1 MKVLVLGS
9 GAREHAMCWSLAN
22 SPLISKLICAP
33 GNPGIAEEA
42 QCINININNNDE
54 IVSLA
59 LKEKVDL
66 VIPGPE
72 IPLVNGIIDELNKVN
87 IKAFG
92 PSKEASKLEG
102 SKKFTKN
109 ICKLANIPTAE
120 SEVFT
125 NRDEAIKYIK
135 NNKLP
140 IVIKADG
147 LAAGKGVVIA
157 QNEEEAITAID
168 NSFNGYFGEAGKTIL
183 IEEYLEGVEASF
195 FALCDGVT
203 AIPLAN
209 AQDHKRVGDGDT
221 GPNTGGMG
229 AFSPTPNLTESINN
243 NIIDDIIIPTLI
255 EMDKRGSPF
264 QGILYAGLMLTK
276 DGPKLIEY
284 NVRFGDP
291 ECQVILTRIKS
302 NLFEAILAAVDHTL
316 EKFHLRFYDE
326 VALTIV
332 MASNGY
338 PGKYKTH
345 SIIKGIADANNI
357 KGIKVFH
364 AGTTLDSEKNIVS
377 NGGRVLSVT
386 ANAKNIE
393 EARVLAYKAIDYI
406 KWDDGFYRK
415 DIGKTSS

>member
-54 IVSLA
+54 IISLA

-72 IPLVNGIIDELNKVN
+72 IPLVNGIIDELHKVN

-135 NNKLP
+135 KNKLP

-168 NSFNGYFGEAGKTIL
+168 NSFNGFFGEAGKTIL

-195 FALCDGVT
+195 FALCDGLT

-229 AFSPTPNLTESINN
+229 AFSPTPNLTESVNN

-345 SIIKGIADANNI
+345 SIIRGIADANNI

-393 EARVLAYKAIDYI
+393 EARVLAYKAIEYI

>member
-22 SPLISKLICAP
+22 SPLISTLICAP
-33 GNPGIAEEA
+33 GNPGISEEA
-42 QCINININNNDE
+42 QCVNLDISNNNE
-54 IVSLA
+54 IISLA
-59 LKEKVDL
+59 LNEKVDL

-102 SKKFTKN
+102 SKQFTKD
-109 ICKLANIPTAE
+109 ICKLANIPTAQ
-120 SEVFT
+120 SEFFSNKEDAV
-125 NRDEAIKYIK
+125 NYIK
-135 NNKLP
+135 KNKLP
-140 IVIKADG
+140 LVIKADG

-157 QNEEEAITAID
+157 QNEDEAITAIE
-168 NSFNGYFGEAGKTIL
+168 NSFDGLFGEAGKTVL

-195 FALCDGVT
+195 FALCDGIN

-209 AQDHKRVGDGDT
+209 AQDHKRVGDGDI

-229 AFSPTPNLTESINN
+229 AFSPTPNLT
-243 NIIDDIIIPTLI
+243 DDINDNILNNFIKPTLI

-276 DGPKLIEY
+276 NGPKLIEY

-316 EKFHLRFYDE
+316 ENFHLRFYDE
-326 VALTIV
+326 VALTVV

-338 PGKYKTH
+338 PGKYKTN
-345 SIIKGIADANNI
+345 SIIKGISDANNI
-357 KGIKVFH
+357 KGVKVFH
-364 AGTTLDSEKNIVS
+364 AGTKLDSDRNLLS

-386 ANAKNIE
+386 ANAINIE
-393 EARVLAYKAIDYI
+393 EARILAYRAISQI
-406 KWDDGFYRK
+406 KWDHGFYRN
-415 DIGKTSS
+415 DIGKN

>member
-33 GNPGIAEEA
+33 GNPGISEEA
-42 QCINININNNDE
+42 QCVNLDISNNNE
-54 IVSLA
+54 IISLA

-66 VIPGPE
+66 VIPSPE

-102 SKKFTKN
+102 SKQFTKD
-109 ICKLANIPTAE
+109 ICKLANIPTAQ
-120 SEVFT
+120 SEFFSNKEDAV
-125 NRDEAIKYIK
+125 NYIK
-135 NNKLP
+135 KNKLP
-140 IVIKADG
+140 VVIKADG

-157 QNEEEAITAID
+157 QNEDEAITAIE
-168 NSFNGYFGEAGKTIL
+168 NSFDGLFGEAGKTVL

-195 FALCDGVT
+195 FALCDGIN

-209 AQDHKRVGDGDT
+209 AQDHKRVGDGDI

-229 AFSPTPNLTESINN
+229 AFSPTPNLT
-243 NIIDDIIIPTLI
+243 DDINDNILNNFIKPTLI

-276 DGPKLIEY
+276 NGPKLIEY

-316 EKFHLRFYDE
+316 ENFHLRFYDE
-326 VALTIV
+326 VALTVV

-338 PGKYKTH
+338 PGKYKTN

-357 KGIKVFH
+357 KGVKVFH
-364 AGTTLDSEKNIVS
+364 AGTKLDSDRNILS

-386 ANAKNIE
+386 ANAINIE
-393 EARVLAYKAIDYI
+393 EARILAYRAISQI
-406 KWDDGFYRK
+406 KWDDGFYRN
-415 DIGKTSS
+415 DIGKN

>member
-54 IVSLA
+54 IISLA

-168 NSFNGYFGEAGKTIL
+168 NSFNGFFGEAGKTIL

>member
-54 IVSLA
+54 IISLA

-72 IPLVNGIIDELNKVN
+72 IPLVNGIIDELHKVN
-87 IKAFG
+87 IRAFG

-120 SEVFT
+120 SEAFT

-168 NSFNGYFGEAGKTIL
+168 NSFNGFFGEAGKTIL

-229 AFSPTPNLTESINN
+229 AFSPTPNLTESVNN

-345 SIIKGIADANNI
+345 SIIRGIADANNI

-393 EARVLAYKAIDYI
+393 EARVLAYKAIEYI

>member
-42 QCINININNNDE
+42 QCIDININNNNE

-72 IPLVNGIIDELNKVN
+72 IPLVNGIIDELNKFN

-102 SKKFTKN
+102 SKQFTKN
-109 ICKLANIPTAE
+109 ICKLANIPTAYSE
-120 SEVFT
+120 SFSDRE
-125 NRDEAIKYIK
+125 DAINYIK
-135 NNKLP
+135 KNKLP

-157 QNEEEAITAID
+157 QNEKEAVTAID
-168 NSFNGYFGEAGKTIL
+168 NSFNGAFGEAGKTVL

-195 FALCDGVT
+195 FALCDGIT
-203 AIPLAN
+203 AIPLAS

-229 AFSPTPNLTESINN
+229 AFSPTPNLTEDLNN
-243 NIIDDIIIPTLI
+243 DIINHFIAPTLI

-264 QGILYAGLMLTK
+264 QGILYAGLMLTNN
-276 DGPKLIEY
+276 GPKLIEY

-316 EKFHLRFYDE
+316 EKFHLRFYEE
-326 VALTIV
+326 VALTVV
-332 MASNGY
+332 MASKGY
-338 PGKYKTH
+338 PKKYKSN
-345 SIIKGIADANNI
+345 SIINGITEANNI
-357 KGIKVFH
+357 KGVKVFH
-364 AGTTLDSEKNIVS
+364 AGTKLDSDRNILS
-377 NGGRVLSVT
+377 NGGRVLSIT
-386 ANAKNIE
+386 ANGKNME

-415 DIGKTSS
+415 DIGKK

>member
-54 IVSLA
+54 IISLA

-120 SEVFT
+120 SEAFT

-168 NSFNGYFGEAGKTIL
+168 NSFNGFFGEAGKTIL

-195 FALCDGVT
+195 FALCDGLT

-229 AFSPTPNLTESINN
+229 AFSPTPNLTESVNN

-386 ANAKNIE
+386 ANAKNIK
-393 EARVLAYKAIDYI
+393 EARVLAYKAIEYI

>member
-22 SPLISKLICAP
+22 SPLISTLICAP
-33 GNPGIAEEA
+33 GNPGISEEA
-42 QCINININNNDE
+42 QCVNLDINNNNE
-54 IVSLA
+54 IISLA
-59 LKEKVDL
+59 LNEKVDL

-102 SKKFTKN
+102 SKQFTKD
-109 ICKLANIPTAE
+109 ICKLANIPTAQ
-120 SEVFT
+120 SEFFSNKEDAV
-125 NRDEAIKYIK
+125 NYIK
-135 NNKLP
+135 KNKLP
-140 IVIKADG
+140 VVIKADG

-157 QNEEEAITAID
+157 QNEDEAITAIE
-168 NSFNGYFGEAGKTIL
+168 NSFDGLFGEAGKTVL

-195 FALCDGVT
+195 FALCDGIN

-209 AQDHKRVGDGDT
+209 AQDHKRVGDGDI

-229 AFSPTPNLTESINN
+229 AFSPTPNLT
-243 NIIDDIIIPTLI
+243 DDINDNILNNFIKPTLI

-276 DGPKLIEY
+276 NGPKLIEY

-316 EKFHLRFYDE
+316 ENFHLRFYDE
-326 VALTIV
+326 VALTVV

-338 PGKYKTH
+338 PGKYKTN

-357 KGIKVFH
+357 KGVKVFH
-364 AGTTLDSEKNIVS
+364 AGTKLDSDRNILS

-386 ANAKNIE
+386 ANAINIE
-393 EARVLAYKAIDYI
+393 EARILAYRAISQI
-406 KWDDGFYRK
+406 KWDDGFYRN
-415 DIGKTSS
+415 DIGKN

>member
-54 IVSLA
+54 IISLA

-72 IPLVNGIIDELNKVN
+72 IPLVNGIIDELHKVN

-135 NNKLP
+135 KNKLP

-168 NSFNGYFGEAGKTIL
+168 NSFNGFFGEAGKTIL

-229 AFSPTPNLTESINN
+229 AFSPTPNLTESVNN

-345 SIIKGIADANNI
+345 SIIRGIADANNI

>member
-54 IVSLA
+54 IISLA

-102 SKKFTKN
+102 SKNFTKN

-135 NNKLP
+135 KNKLP

-157 QNEEEAITAID
+157 QNAEEAITAID
-168 NSFNGYFGEAGKTIL
+168 NSFNGFFGEAGKTIL

-195 FALCDGVT
+195 FALCDGLT

-229 AFSPTPNLTESINN
+229 AFSPTPNLTESVNN
-243 NIIDDIIIPTLI
+243 KIIDDIIIPTLI
-255 EMDKRGSPF
+255 EMDKRRSPF

-345 SIIKGIADANNI
+345 SIIRGIADANNI

-386 ANAKNIE
+386 ANAKNIK
-393 EARVLAYKAIDYI
+393 EARVLAYKAIEYI

>member
-33 GNPGIAEEA
+33 GNPGISEEA
-42 QCINININNNDE
+42 QCVNLDISNNNE
-54 IVSLA
+54 IISLA

-102 SKKFTKN
+102 SKQFTKD
-109 ICKLANIPTAE
+109 ICKLANIPTAQ
-120 SEVFT
+120 SEFFSNKEDAVS
-125 NRDEAIKYIK
+125 YIK
-135 NNKLP
+135 KNKLP
-140 IVIKADG
+140 LVIKADG

-157 QNEEEAITAID
+157 QNEDEAITAIE
-168 NSFNGYFGEAGKTIL
+168 NSFDGLFGEAGKTVL

-195 FALCDGVT
+195 FALCDGIN

-209 AQDHKRVGDGDT
+209 AQDHKRVGDGDI

-229 AFSPTPNLTESINN
+229 AFSPTPNLT
-243 NIIDDIIIPTLI
+243 DDINDNILNNFIKPTLI

-276 DGPKLIEY
+276 NGPKLIEY

-316 EKFHLRFYDE
+316 ENFHLRFYDE
-326 VALTIV
+326 VALTVV

-338 PGKYKTH
+338 PGKYKTN
-345 SIIKGIADANNI
+345 SIIKGISDANNI
-357 KGIKVFH
+357 KGVKVFH
-364 AGTTLDSEKNIVS
+364 AGTKLDSDRNILS

-386 ANAKNIE
+386 ANAINIE
-393 EARVLAYKAIDYI
+393 EARILAYRAISQI
-406 KWDDGFYRK
+406 KWDDGFYRN
-415 DIGKTSS
+415 DIGKN

>member
-54 IVSLA
+54 IISLA

-72 IPLVNGIIDELNKVN
+72 IPLVNGIIDELHKVN
-87 IKAFG
+87 IRAFG

-135 NNKLP
+135 KNKLP

-168 NSFNGYFGEAGKTIL
+168 NSFNGFFGEAGKTIL

-377 NGGRVLSVT
+377 NGGRVLSIT

>member
-22 SPLISKLICAP
+22 SPLISTLICAP
-33 GNPGIAEEA
+33 GNPGISEEA
-42 QCINININNNDE
+42 QCVNLDINNNNE
-54 IVSLA
+54 IISLA
-59 LKEKVDL
+59 LNEKVDL

-102 SKKFTKN
+102 SKQFTKD
-109 ICKLANIPTAE
+109 ICKLANIPTAQ
-120 SEVFT
+120 SEFFSNKEDAV
-125 NRDEAIKYIK
+125 NYIK
-135 NNKLP
+135 NNKMP
-140 IVIKADG
+140 IVIKANG

-157 QNEEEAITAID
+157 QNEDEAITAIE
-168 NSFNGYFGEAGKTIL
+168 NSFDGLFGEAGKTVL

-195 FALCDGVT
+195 FALCDGIN

-209 AQDHKRVGDGDT
+209 AQDHKRVGDGDI

-229 AFSPTPNLTESINN
+229 AFSPTPHLTNDINDNILN
-243 NIIDDIIIPTLI
+243 NFIKPTLI

-276 DGPKLIEY
+276 NGPKLIEY

-316 EKFHLRFYDE
+316 ENFHLRFYDE
-326 VALTIV
+326 VALTVV

-338 PGKYKTH
+338 PGKYKTN

-357 KGIKVFH
+357 KGVKVFH
-364 AGTTLDSEKNIVS
+364 AGTKLDSDRNILS

-386 ANAKNIE
+386 ANAINIE
-393 EARVLAYKAIDYI
+393 EARILAYRAISQI
-406 KWDDGFYRK
+406 KWDDGFYRN
-415 DIGKTSS
+415 DIGKN

>member
-54 IVSLA
+54 IISLA

-135 NNKLP
+135 KNKLP

-168 NSFNGYFGEAGKTIL
+168 NSFNGFFGEAGKTIL

-229 AFSPTPNLTESINN
+229 AFSPTPNLTESVNN

-345 SIIKGIADANNI
+345 SIIRGIADANNI

>member
-54 IVSLA
+54 IISLA

-72 IPLVNGIIDELNKVN
+72 IPLVNGIIDELHKVN
-87 IKAFG
+87 IRAFG

-135 NNKLP
+135 KNKLP

-168 NSFNGYFGEAGKTIL
+168 NSFNGFFGEAGKTIL

-229 AFSPTPNLTESINN
+229 AFSPTPNLTESVNN

>member
-1 MKVLVLGS
+1 MKILVLGS

-33 GNPGIAEEA
+33 GNPGIKDEAE
-42 QCINININNNDE
+42 CINIDINNNNE
-54 IVSLA
+54 VIALA

-109 ICKLANIPTAE
+109 ICELANIPNAKYKIFSNE
-120 SEVFT
+120 K
-125 NRDEAIKYIK
+125 DAINYIK
-135 NNKLP
+135 NNKMP

-157 QNEEEAITAID
+157 QNQNEAISAIE
-168 NSFNGYFGEAGKTIL
+168 NSFNGAFGEAGKTVL
-183 IEEYLEGVEASF
+183 IEEYLIGVEASF
-195 FALCDGVT
+195 FALCDGKT

-229 AFSPTPNLTESINN
+229 AFSPTPNLTEELNKDILD
-243 NIIDDIIIPTLI
+243 NIINPTLI
-255 EMDKRGSPF
+255 EMDNRGTPF

-276 DGPKLIEY
+276 EGPKLIEY

-302 NLFEAILAAVDHTL
+302 NLFEAILSAVEHTL
-316 EKFHLRFYDE
+316 ENFNLRFYDK
-326 VALTIV
+326 VALTVV
-332 MASNGY
+332 MAAKGY
-338 PGKYKTH
+338 PGKYKTDK
-345 SIIKGIADANNI
+345 IIKGIEDANSIN
-357 KGIKVFH
+357 GIKVFH
-364 AGTTLDSEKNIVS
+364 AGTKLDSNNNIVS

-386 ANAKNIE
+386 ANAENIT
-393 EARVLAYKAIDYI
+393 EARILAYKAISKI
-406 KWDDGFYRK
+406 NWDDSIYRN
-415 DIGKTSS
+415 DIGKS

>member
-9 GAREHAMCWSLAN
+9 GAREHAMCWSLSN
-22 SPLISKLICAP
+22 SPLISKLMCAP
-33 GNPGIAEEA
+33 GNPGIAEDA
-42 QCINININNNDE
+42 QCINIDINNNSE
-54 IVSLA
+54 IISLA

-72 IPLVNGIIDELNKVN
+72 IPLVNGIIDELDKVN

-102 SKKFTKN
+102 SKQFTKS
-109 ICKLANIPTAE
+109 ICKLANIPTAK
-120 SEVFT
+120 SEFFS
-125 NRDEAIKYIK
+125 NKEAAINYIK

-147 LAAGKGVVIA
+147 LAAGKGVIIA
-157 QNEEEAITAID
+157 QNEDEAINAIE
-168 NSFNGYFGEAGKTIL
+168 NSFNGIFGEAGKTVL

-195 FALCDGVT
+195 FALCDGVN

-229 AFSPTPNLTESINN
+229 AFSPTPNLTDDLNDNILNN
-243 NIIDDIIIPTLI
+243 FIQPTLI
-255 EMDKRGSPF
+255 EMAKRGSPF

-276 DGPKLIEY
+276 NGPKLIEY

-291 ECQVILTRIKS
+291 ECQVILTRMKS
-302 NLFEAILAAVDHTL
+302 NLFEAILSAVDHTL
-316 EKFHLRFYDE
+316 ENFHLRFYDE
-326 VALTIV
+326 VALTVV

-338 PGKYKTH
+338 PGKYKVN
-345 SIIKGIADANNI
+345 SIITGIDEANNI
-357 KGIKVFH
+357 KGVKVFH
-364 AGTTLDSEKNIVS
+364 AGTTTDSGKNILS
-377 NGGRVLSVT
+377 NGGRVLSIT
-386 ANAKNIE
+386 ANARNIE
-393 EARVLAYKAIDYI
+393 EARILAYQAIKRI
-406 KWDDGFYRK
+406 KWSNGFYRN
-415 DIGKTSS
+415 DIGKTNF

>member
-54 IVSLA
+54 IISLA

-72 IPLVNGIIDELNKVN
+72 IPLVNGIIDELHKVN

-135 NNKLP
+135 KNKLP

-168 NSFNGYFGEAGKTIL
+168 NSFNGFFGEAGKTIL

-195 FALCDGVT
+195 FALCDGLT

-229 AFSPTPNLTESINN
+229 AFSPTPNLTESVNN

-345 SIIKGIADANNI
+345 SIIRGIADANNI

-386 ANAKNIE
+386 ANAKNIK
-393 EARVLAYKAIDYI
+393 EARVLAYKAIEYI

>member
-125 NRDEAIKYIK
+125 NRDEAVKYIK
-135 NNKLP
+135 KNKLP

-229 AFSPTPNLTESINN
+229 AFSPTPNLTESVNN

>member
-22 SPLISKLICAP
+22 SPLITKLICAP
-33 GNPGIAEEA
+33 GNPGISEEA
-42 QCINININNNDE
+42 QCVNLDISNNNE
-54 IVSLA
+54 IISLA

-102 SKKFTKN
+102 SKQFTKD
-109 ICKLANIPTAE
+109 ICKLANIPTAQ
-120 SEVFT
+120 SEFFSNKEDAV
-125 NRDEAIKYIK
+125 NYIK
-135 NNKLP
+135 KNKLP
-140 IVIKADG
+140 VVIKADG

-157 QNEEEAITAID
+157 QNEDEAITAIE
-168 NSFNGYFGEAGKTIL
+168 NSFDGLFGEAGKTVL

-195 FALCDGVT
+195 FALCDGIN

-209 AQDHKRVGDGDT
+209 AQDHKRVGDGDI

-229 AFSPTPNLTESINN
+229 AFSPTPNLT
-243 NIIDDIIIPTLI
+243 DDINDNILNNFIKPTLI

-276 DGPKLIEY
+276 NGTKLIEY

-316 EKFHLRFYDE
+316 ENFHLRFYDE
-326 VALTIV
+326 VALTVV

-338 PGKYKTH
+338 PGIYKTN
-345 SIIKGIADANNI
+345 SIIKGISDANNI
-357 KGIKVFH
+357 KGVKVFH
-364 AGTTLDSEKNIVS
+364 AGTKLDSDRNILS

-386 ANAKNIE
+386 ANAINIE
-393 EARVLAYKAIDYI
+393 EARILAYRAISQI
-406 KWDDGFYRK
+406 KWDHGFYRN
-415 DIGKTSS
+415 DIGKKQF

>member
-22 SPLISKLICAP
+22 SPLITKLICAP
-33 GNPGIAEEA
+33 GNPGISEEA
-42 QCINININNNDE
+42 QCINLDISNNNE
-54 IVSLA
+54 IISLA

-102 SKKFTKN
+102 SKQFTKD
-109 ICKLANIPTAE
+109 ICKLANIPTAQ
-120 SEVFT
+120 SEFFSNKEDAV
-125 NRDEAIKYIK
+125 NYIK
-135 NNKLP
+135 KNKLP
-140 IVIKADG
+140 VVIKADG

-157 QNEEEAITAID
+157 QNEDEAITAIE
-168 NSFNGYFGEAGKTIL
+168 NSFDGLFGEAGKTVL

-195 FALCDGVT
+195 FALCDGIN

-209 AQDHKRVGDGDT
+209 AQDHKRVGDGDI

-229 AFSPTPNLTESINN
+229 AFSPTPNLT
-243 NIIDDIIIPTLI
+243 DDINDNILNNFIKPTLI

-276 DGPKLIEY
+276 NGTKLIEY

-316 EKFHLRFYDE
+316 ENFHLRFYDE
-326 VALTIV
+326 VALTVV

-338 PGKYKTH
+338 PGIYKTN
-345 SIIKGIADANNI
+345 SIIKGISDANNI
-357 KGIKVFH
+357 KGVKVFH
-364 AGTTLDSEKNIVS
+364 AGTKLDSDRNILS

-386 ANAKNIE
+386 ANAINIE
-393 EARVLAYKAIDYI
+393 EARILAYRAISQI
-406 KWDDGFYRK
+406 KWDDGFYRN
-415 DIGKTSS
+415 DIGKKQF

>member
-22 SPLISKLICAP
+22 SPLITKLICAP
-33 GNPGIAEEA
+33 GNPGISEEA
-42 QCINININNNDE
+42 QCVNLDISNNNE
-54 IVSLA
+54 IISLA

-102 SKKFTKN
+102 SKQFTKD
-109 ICKLANIPTAE
+109 ICKLANIPTAQ
-120 SEVFT
+120 SEFFSNKEDAV
-125 NRDEAIKYIK
+125 NYIK
-135 NNKLP
+135 KNKLP
-140 IVIKADG
+140 VVIKADG

-157 QNEEEAITAID
+157 QNEDEAITAIE
-168 NSFNGYFGEAGKTIL
+168 NSFDGLFGEAGKTVL

-195 FALCDGVT
+195 FALCDGIN

-209 AQDHKRVGDGDT
+209 AQDHKRVGDGDI

-229 AFSPTPNLTESINN
+229 AFSPTPNLT
-243 NIIDDIIIPTLI
+243 DDINDNILNNFIKPTLI

-276 DGPKLIEY
+276 NGTKLIEY

-316 EKFHLRFYDE
+316 ENFHLRFYDE
-326 VALTIV
+326 VALTVV

-338 PGKYKTH
+338 PGKYKTN
-345 SIIKGIADANNI
+345 SIIKGISDANNI
-357 KGIKVFH
+357 KGVKVFH
-364 AGTTLDSEKNIVS
+364 AGTKLDSDRNILS

-386 ANAKNIE
+386 ANAINIE
-393 EARVLAYKAIDYI
+393 EARILAYRAISQI
-406 KWDDGFYRK
+406 KWDDGFYRN
-415 DIGKTSS
+415 DIGKKQF

>member
-22 SPLISKLICAP
+22 SPLISTLICAP
-33 GNPGIAEEA
+33 GNPGISEEA
-42 QCINININNNDE
+42 QCINLDINNNNE
-54 IVSLA
+54 IISLA
-59 LKEKVDL
+59 LNEKVDL

-102 SKKFTKN
+102 SKKFTKD

-120 SEVFT
+120 SAFFSNKEDAV
-125 NRDEAIKYIK
+125 NYIK
-135 NNKLP
+135 KNKLP
-140 IVIKADG
+140 AVIKANG

-157 QNEEEAITAID
+157 QNEDEAITAIE
-168 NSFNGYFGEAGKTIL
+168 NSFDGLFGEAGKTVL
-183 IEEYLEGVEASF
+183 SEEYLEGVEASF
-195 FALCDGVT
+195 LALCDGIN

-209 AQDHKRVGDGDT
+209 AQDHKRVGDGDI

-229 AFSPTPNLTESINN
+229 AFSPTPNLT
-243 NIIDDIIIPTLI
+243 DDINDNILNNFIKPTLI
-255 EMDKRGSPF
+255 EMNKRGSPF

-276 DGPKLIEY
+276 NGPKLIEY

-316 EKFHLRFYDE
+316 ENFHLRFYDE
-326 VALTIV
+326 VALTVV

-338 PGKYKTH
+338 PGKYKTN
-345 SIIKGIADANNI
+345 SIIKGISDANNI
-357 KGIKVFH
+357 KGVKVFH
-364 AGTTLDSEKNIVS
+364 AGTKLDSDRNLLS

-386 ANAKNIE
+386 ANAINIE
-393 EARVLAYKAIDYI
+393 EARILAYRAISQI
-406 KWDDGFYRK
+406 KWDDGFYRN
-415 DIGKTSS
+415 DIGKN

>member
-1 MKVLVLGS
+1 MKILVLGS

-33 GNPGIAEEA
+33 GNPGIKDEAE
-42 QCINININNNDE
+42 CINIDINNNNE
-54 IVSLA
+54 VIALA

-109 ICKLANIPTAE
+109 ICELANIPNAKYKIFSNE
-120 SEVFT
+120 K
-125 NRDEAIKYIK
+125 DAINYIK
-135 NNKLP
+135 NNKMP

-157 QNEEEAITAID
+157 QNQNEAISAIE
-168 NSFNGYFGEAGKTIL
+168 NSFNGAFGEAGKTVL
-183 IEEYLEGVEASF
+183 IEEYLIGVEASF
-195 FALCDGVT
+195 FALCDGKT

-209 AQDHKRVGDGDT
+209 AQDHKRVGDGDI

-229 AFSPTPNLTESINN
+229 AFSPTPNLTEELNKDILD
-243 NIIDDIIIPTLI
+243 NIINPTLI
-255 EMDKRGSPF
+255 EMDNRGTPF

-276 DGPKLIEY
+276 EGPKLIEY

-302 NLFEAILAAVDHTL
+302 NLFEAILSAVEHTL
-316 EKFHLRFYDE
+316 ENFNLRFYDK
-326 VALTIV
+326 VALTVV
-332 MASNGY
+332 MAAKGY
-338 PGKYKTH
+338 PGKYKTDK
-345 SIIKGIADANNI
+345 IIKGIEDANSIN
-357 KGIKVFH
+357 GIKVFH
-364 AGTTLDSEKNIVS
+364 AGTKIDSNNNIVS

-386 ANAKNIE
+386 ANAENIT
-393 EARVLAYKAIDYI
+393 EARILAYKAISKI
-406 KWDDGFYRK
+406 NWDDSFYRN
-415 DIGKTSS
+415 DIGKS